1 MNAALSFTPA
11 HVTIEPRNI
20 HFDGARFTEVPH
32 SDVPPSEV
40 RHALSQDWAEGS
52 PFITAIYNALS
63 MTFPVGEKFFI
74 ENVRHYADRIA
85 DRKLQQEIGAF
96 CAQEGFHRR
105 EHQAYN
111 ETMCHLRGYDHDC
124 LEAPLRNHMDFIS
137 TRVSR
142 RRLLAATVACE
153 HITAIFAR
161 QVLTRPH
168 WTANMPSAM
177 RELWLWHALEE
188 TEHKAVA
195 FDVYRAIGGDE
206 KVRRRAL
213 VITSVH
219 LVTTVLRAAFA
230 MLKQDGQFY
239 KWRTWRDCWRF
250 LLGKH
255 SFLRAIRPDWQA
267 YFRTDFHP
275 WQQDDGI
282 DLNSVKAIFASA
294 AQ

>member
-1 MNAALSFTPA
+1 MNVSYTPA
-11 HVTIEPRNI
+11 HITIEPRNI
-20 HFDGARFTEVPH
+20 RFTEV
-32 SDVPPSEV
+32 
-40 RHALSQDWAEGS
+40 RRALKQDWAEGS
-52 PFITAIYNALS
+52 AFITAIYNALS

-74 ENVRHYADRIA
+74 DNVRHYASRIDDA
-85 DRKLQQEIGAF
+85 KLQHEIGAF

-105 EHQAYN
+105 EHQFYN
-111 ETMCHLRGYDHDC
+111 ETMCRLRGYDHDQ

-161 QVLTRPH
+161 EVLTQAH
-168 WTANMPSAM
+168 WTANMPQAM

-206 KVRRRAL
+206 KTRRRAL
-213 VITSVH
+213 TITSVH
-219 LVTTVLRAAFA
+219 LVTTVLRTAFA
-230 MLKQDGQFY
+230 MLRQDGQFY
-239 KWRTWRDCWRF
+239 KWQTWKDCWRF
-250 LLGKH
+250 LLGKR

-267 YFRTDFHP
+267 YFRNGFHP
-275 WQQDDGI
+275 WQHDDGI
-282 DLNSVKAIFASA
+282 DLSSVKAIFADA
-294 AQ
+294 ALAALATQQ

>member
-1 MNAALSFTPA
+1 MNAALSLTPA

-20 HFDGARFTEVPH
+20 RFTEV
-32 SDVPPSEV
+32 
-40 RHALSQDWAEGS
+40 RRALSQDWAEGS
-52 PFITAIYNALS
+52 PFITAVYNALS

-74 ENVRHYADRIA
+74 ENVRHYAGRIT
-85 DRKLQQEIGAF
+85 DRKLQKEIGAF

-105 EHQAYN
+105 EHLFYN
-111 ETMCHLRGYDHDC
+111 ETMCRLRGYDHDQ
-124 LEAPLRNHMDFIS
+124 LEAPLRNHMNFIS
-137 TRVSR
+137 ERVSR

-161 QVLTRPH
+161 EVLIHPH
-168 WTANMPSAM
+168 WMANMPPAM
-177 RELWLWHALEE
+177 RKLWLWHALEE

-206 KVRRRAL
+206 KTRRRAL

-219 LVTTVLRAAFA
+219 LVSTVLSTAFR

-239 KWRTWRDCWRF
+239 KWRTWKDCWRF
-250 LLGKH
+250 LIGRH
-255 SFLRAIRPDWQA
+255 SFLRAIRPGWQA
-267 YFRTDFHP
+267 YFRKGFHP

-282 DLNSVKAIFASA
+282 DLA
-294 AQ
+294 ALKLLYATADA